1 MKNNKLVLA
10 ALPVIAI
17 AAILL
22 SIRSPIGAET
32 LVGYASVLALIAVMT
47 LEYRI
52 NWRRV
57 FGR

>member
-10 ALPVIAI
+10 ALPVVVI

-22 SIRSPIGAET
+22 SFQSPVGAET
-32 LVGYASVLALIAVMT
+32 LVGYGSVLALIAVMT